1 MLQDW
6 KQGGHG
12 WLSDRKPHN
21 IIRVILENYNSL
33 KYWTE
38 SKKDKI
44 QTIEGTRKRLQAD
57 V

>member
-1 MLQDW
+1 MLCDW